1 MSVVDVVVSVVGVCS
16 CVCSRS
22 KSVSVGPGLQRS
34 SFADAGAVFTA
45 RFFPIVIECP
55 KAEGRQVLVLVLV
68 LVLCDCLKSWGSGAV
83 TGCWDWRLESSRLRN
98 IASCKIDAL

>member
-1 MSVVDVVVSVVGVCS
+1 MQKTWVA
-16 CVCSRS
+16 
-22 KSVSVGPGLQRS
+22 RS

-45 RFFPIVIECP
+45 GFFPIVIECP
-55 KAEGRQVLVLVLV
+55 KAEGKQVLVLVLVLVQVLV